1 MLFVNLSITHNL
13 SFMSYKSRFDSLEQ
27 KAHHQIIATKISKEM
42 SELRSL
48 VEKSPVTPKRW
59 IWELIQNAK
68 DVHLDKGVQIKIDY
82 QTQYVSFK
90 HNGMPFTAD
99 NIRFLIEQISTKSRS
114 KSEEGKSKTTGKFGT
129 GFLTTHLL
137 SETVTVKGVAKEP
150 DLDYRKF
157 ELQLD
162 RSGFE
167 LDDITEAVK
176 KSKESV
182 EGLDNVP
189 IYSDYKEGDF
199 NTEFIYPL
207 QDKISINVA
216 ESGLNNLELCLPYTL
231 LFVPDI
237 ENVDITSSS
246 HFFTRNKEVE
256 KINDE
261 ISLHTIKIIDTEWIE
276 ETIYSMVICS
286 SGLTSITIPVQKD
299 GDSISLISIDEQ
311 VPRLFCDFPLVGT
324 EKFHFPAIINNP
336 NFNPT
341 DPRDGIYLTSPERVN
356 PQIEENKNIMKEAKL
371 LYFKLLDFAVDNNWK
386 NLHLLAQIKPITED
400 YDWVDDK
407 WYTKE
412 IVNPIREKLLYIPI
426 ITSADNEKL
435 ITILY
440 NQGQKYAWFPSSA
453 SKEIRHEIWG
463 IAKYWFPH
471 CLPQFS
477 DIELW
482 HKLSWKECGRLSVE
496 QLSKFLENNCK
507 SLDDLASKIKGIDV
521 LEWLNMFYELIKKET
536 KDYDSIINNYAI
548 FPNQNGNFK
557 KISHLKNDKGDIG
570 TDFKDIL
577 ALLGNDIR
585 EELLHTSINYDFDP
599 EDSRDKTYAVERITA
614 EVNRKSGDRNIAKS
628 YNEAFKKLLLWF
640 NKDTSQAAYLFPNL
654 FKNKHLLYDDEEIME
669 NITKAEQLDDL
680 LKDYNAKSIDDLK
693 DLLAST
699 EITKSTNNLLPVTQ
713 EILADMGISS
723 LEDWQE
729 ALKDKNLAEM
739 FSHESTPT
747 TDMFF
752 YVQGLI
758 KKAKQAV
765 IEHLQ
770 TLNDYDLLEM
780 DDMTAP
786 TILAGIKKG
795 GREISIVVRPAY
807 FNEVIIYYGSERDIL
822 DFVDSEL
829 WIDNGEDVRRISLG
843 HILKKS
849 QIVKFPI

>member
-1 MLFVNLSITHNL
+1 
-13 SFMSYKSRFDSLEQ
+13 MSYKSRFDSLEQ

-48 VEKSPVTPKRW
+48 VEKSPITPKRW

-82 QTQYVSFK
+82 QKSLHVSFK

-137 SETVTVKGVAKEP
+137 SEIVTVRGVAKEP

-157 ELQLD
+157 ELELD
-162 RSGFE
+162 RSSFDLE
-167 LDDITEAVK
+167 DITESVK

-189 IYSDYKEGDF
+189 VYSEYKEGDF

-207 QDKISINVA
+207 QDNTSINVA
-216 ESGLNNLELCLPYTL
+216 EAGLTNLQICLPYTL
-231 LFVPDI
+231 LFVPEI
-237 ENVDITSSS
+237 ESVEILSFSNL
-246 HFFTRNKEVE
+246 FTREKEFE
-256 KINDE
+256 KLNNE
-261 ISLHTIKIIDTEWIE
+261 ISVHTIKVSDTEGVHEIK
-276 ETIYSMVICS
+276 YSMVVCS
-286 SGLTSITIPVQKD
+286 SGLTSIAIPVQKE
-299 GDSISLISIDEQ
+299 GDYISLLPIDEE

-324 EKFHFPAIINNP
+324 EKFHFPTIINNP

-341 DPRDGIYLTSPERVN
+341 DPRDGIYLTSPERIN
-356 PQIEENKNIMKEAKL
+356 PQIEENKNIMKDARS
-371 LYFKLLDFAVDNNWK
+371 LYFKLLDFAVNNNWK
-386 NLHLLAQIKPITED
+386 NIHLLAQIKSISD
-400 YDWVDDK
+400 NYDWADNN
-407 WYTKE
+407 WYMKE
-412 IVNPIREKLLYIPI
+412 MVNPIREKLLHIPI
-426 ITSADNEKL
+426 VTNAEDNLISILNEEKN
-435 ITILY
+435 IH
-440 NQGQKYAWFPSSA
+440 AWFPYSTN
-453 SKEIRHEIWG
+453 KDIRAEIWEVSHH
-463 IAKYWFPH
+463 WFPH
-471 CLPQFS
+471 RLPQFS
-477 DIELW
+477 YIELW
-482 HKLSWKECGRLSVE
+482 YKLNWKEFGKLTIEQLAKFIESCKTLENLSGRL
-496 QLSKFLENNCK
+496 
-507 SLDDLASKIKGIDV
+507 KGIEV
-521 LEWLNMFYELIKKET
+521 VKWLNKFYELIKKDVQ
-536 KDYDSIINNYAI
+536 DYDLIINKYSI

-557 KISHLKNDKGDIG
+557 KIAHLKNDEGDIG

-585 EELLHTSINYDFDP
+585 EELLHTSINYDFEP
-599 EDSRDKTYAVERITA
+599 EDSRDKSYAVETITA

-654 FKNKHLLYDDEEIME
+654 FRNKHLLYDDEEIME

-680 LKDYNAKSIDDLK
+680 LKDYNANSIEDLK
-693 DLLAST
+693 DLLANT
-699 EITKSTNNLLPVTQ
+699 EVSKSHSSLLPVTQ

-723 LEDWQE
+723 LEEWQE
-729 ALKDKNLAEM
+729 ALKDKNLAEI

-765 IEHLQ
+765 TEHLA
-770 TLNDYDLLEM
+770 TLDDYDLSEM
-780 DDMTAP
+780 DDTTAA
-786 TILAGIKKG
+786 TVLAGIKKA

-829 WIDNGEDVRRISLG
+829 WIDDGEDVRRISLG

>member
-1 MLFVNLSITHNL
+1 
-13 SFMSYKSRFDSLEQ
+13 MSYKSKFDSLEQ

-48 VEKSPVTPKRW
+48 VEKSPITPKRW

-68 DVHLDKGVQIKIDY
+68 DVHLDKGVQIKINY
-82 QTQYVSFK
+82 QPQFISFK

-114 KSEEGKSKTTGKFGT
+114 KSEEGKSKTSGKFGT

-137 SETVTVKGVAKEP
+137 SEIVTVKGVAKEP

-182 EGLDNVP
+182 EDLDNVP
-189 IYSDYKEGDF
+189 IYSDYEEGDF

-207 QDKISINVA
+207 HDKVSINVA
-216 ESGLNNLELCLPYTL
+216 ESGLNSLELCLPYTL
-231 LFVPDI
+231 LFVPEI
-237 ENVDITSSS
+237 ENVDILSSF
-246 HFFTRNKEVE
+246 HFFTRDKEVE
-256 KINDE
+256 KISNE
-261 ISLHTIKIIDTEWIE
+261 IGLHTIKVIDSEQVN
-276 ETIYSMVICS
+276 ETIYNMVVCS
-286 SGLTSITIPVQKD
+286 SGLTSVAIPVQKD
-299 GDSISLISIDEQ
+299 GDSISLIPIDKQ

-324 EKFHFPAIINNP
+324 EKFHFPTIINNP

-341 DPRDGIYLTSPERVN
+341 DPRDGIYLTSPERAN
-356 PQIEENKNIMKEAKL
+356 PQIEENKNIMSEAKS
-371 LYFKLLDFAVDNNWK
+371 LYFKLLDFAVDNNWN
-386 NLHLLAQIKPITED
+386 NLHLLAQIKSITED

-412 IVNPIREKLLYIPI
+412 IVDPIREKLLYIPI
-426 ITSADNEKL
+426 VTSADNEKL
-435 ITILY
+435 ISILY

-453 SKEIRHEIWG
+453 SKEIRHEIWE

-471 CLPQFS
+471 CLPQLS

-482 HKLSWKECGRLSVE
+482 HKLNWKECGRLTVE
-496 QLSKFLENNCK
+496 QLSKFIENNCTT
-507 SLDDLASKIKGIDV
+507 LDDLSNKIKSIEV
-521 LEWLNMFYELIKKET
+521 TEWLNKFYELIKKEA
-536 KDYDSIINNYAI
+536 KDYDSIINNHAI
-548 FPNQNGNFK
+548 FPNQIGNFK
-557 KISHLKNDKGDIG
+557 KISHLKKDKGDIG
-570 TDFKDIL
+570 NDFKDIL
-577 ALLGNDIR
+577 VLLGNDIR
-585 EELLHTSINYDFDP
+585 EELLHPSINYDFEP
-599 EDSRDKTYAVERITA
+599 EDIRDKTYAVETITS
-614 EVNRKSGDRNIAKS
+614 EVNKKSGDRNIAKD
-628 YNEAFKKLLLWF
+628 YNDAFKKLLLWF
-640 NKDTSQAAYLFPNL
+640 NKDTSQAAYLFPTL
-654 FKNKHLLYDDEEIME
+654 FKNKHLLYDDKEIME

-680 LKDYNAKSIDDLK
+680 LKDYNANSISELK
-693 DLLAST
+693 ELLTNA
-699 EITKSTNNLLPVTQ
+699 EIKPSNNLLPVTQ

-729 ALKDKNLAEM
+729 AIKDKNLAEM

-747 TDMFF
+747 TDMFI
-752 YVQGLI
+752 YVQSLI
-758 KKAKQAV
+758 KQAKEIV
-765 IEHLQ
+765 INYLR
-770 TLNDYDLLEM
+770 TLNNYDLSEM

-786 TILAGIKKG
+786 TVLAGIKKEG
-795 GREISIVVRPAY
+795 KEISIVVRPAY
-807 FNEVIIYYGSERDIL
+807 FNEVIIYYGSERDVL

-829 WIDNGEDVRRISLG
+829 WIDDGTSARRISLG
-843 HILKKS
+843 HILKTA

>member
-1 MLFVNLSITHNL
+1 
-13 SFMSYKSRFDSLEQ
+13 MSYKSRFDSLEQ

-42 SELRSL
+42 NELRSL
-48 VEKSPVTPKRW
+48 VEKSPITPKRW

-68 DVHLDKGVQIKIDY
+68 DVHLDKGVHIKIDY
-82 QTQYVSFK
+82 QKSLYVSFK

-137 SETVTVKGVAKEP
+137 SEIVTVRGVAKEP

-157 ELQLD
+157 ELELD
-162 RSGFE
+162 RSSFDLE
-167 LDDITEAVK
+167 DITESVK

-189 IYSDYKEGDF
+189 VYLEYKEGDF

-207 QDKISINVA
+207 QDNTSINVA
-216 ESGLNNLELCLPYTL
+216 EAGLTNLQICLPYTL
-231 LFVPDI
+231 LFVPEI
-237 ENVDITSSS
+237 ESVEILSFSNL
-246 HFFTRNKEVE
+246 FTREKEFE
-256 KINDE
+256 KLNNEISVHEIKVSDTEGIDE
-261 ISLHTIKIIDTEWIE
+261 IK
-276 ETIYSMVICS
+276 YSMVVCS
-286 SGLTSITIPVQKD
+286 SGLTSIAIPVQKD
-299 GDSISLISIDEQ
+299 GDYISLLPIDEE

-324 EKFHFPAIINNP
+324 EKFHFPTIINNP

-341 DPRDGIYLTSPERVN
+341 DPRDGIYLTSPERIN
-356 PQIEENKNIMKEAKL
+356 PQIEENKNIMKDARS
-371 LYFKLLDFAVDNNWK
+371 LYFKLLDFAVNNNWK
-386 NLHLLAQIKPITED
+386 NIHLLAQIKSISD
-400 YDWVDDK
+400 NYDWADNN
-407 WYTKE
+407 WYMKE
-412 IVNPIREKLLYIPI
+412 MVNPIREKLLHIPI
-426 ITSADNEKL
+426 VTNVEDNLISILNEEKN
-435 ITILY
+435 IH
-440 NQGQKYAWFPSSA
+440 AWFPNSTN
-453 SKEIRHEIWG
+453 KDIRAEIWEVSQH
-463 IAKYWFPH
+463 WFPH
-471 CLPQFS
+471 RLPQFS

-482 HKLSWKECGRLSVE
+482 YKLNWKEFGKLTIEQLAKFIESCKTLDNLSGRL
-496 QLSKFLENNCK
+496 
-507 SLDDLASKIKGIDV
+507 KGIEV
-521 LEWLNMFYELIKKET
+521 VKWLNKFYELIKKDVQ
-536 KDYDSIINNYAI
+536 DYDLIINKYSI

-557 KISHLKNDKGDIG
+557 KIAHLKNDEGDIG

-585 EELLHTSINYDFDP
+585 EELLHTSINYDFEP
-599 EDSRDKTYAVERITA
+599 EDNRDKSYAVETITA

-654 FKNKHLLYDDEEIME
+654 FRNKHLLYDDEEIME

-680 LKDYNAKSIDDLK
+680 LKDYNANSIDNLK
-693 DLLAST
+693 DLLANT
-699 EITKSTNNLLPVTQ
+699 EVSKSHSSLLPVTQ

-723 LEDWQE
+723 LEEWQE

-765 IEHLQ
+765 TEHLE
-770 TLNDYDLLEM
+770 TLDNYDLSEM
-780 DDMTAP
+780 DDTTAA
-786 TILAGIKKG
+786 TVLAGIKKA

-829 WIDNGEDVRRISLG
+829 WIDDGEDVRRISLG